1 MYYSCI
7 IPNFIYRS
15 VLYLLSAIITLRIIT
30 LDILYLLVKEISNLI
45 ANKLRIRR
53 GNDKKNDMMR
63 KRWILDSYNHRIR
76 HLLFSLFFFFFFL
89 FSRIVSF
96 ENVHVQIRTWTRA
109 REFNKLIVWSSIL
122 FVSFF
127 VYIVSIVLF
136 LFFLYSIYYTP
147 PRRLHFHTRT
157 NERMRMKIAF
167 ICKTYGI
174 TYIHAQWSHS
184 LHAILLRLTHA
195 PITTPSLH
203 QASFTLNRKRCRYK
217 R

>member
-136 LFFLYSIYYTP
+136 LFFFIFYLLYTA
-147 PRRLHFHTRT
+147 TQT
-157 NERMRMKIAF
+157 
-167 ICKTYGI
+167 
-174 TYIHAQWSHS
+174 
-184 LHAILLRLTHA
+184 
-195 PITTPSLH
+195 
-203 QASFTLNRKRCRYK
+203 SFPYAY
-217 R
+217 

>member
-76 HLLFSLFFFFFFL
+76 HLLFSLFFFFFFIL
-89 FSRIVSF
+89 SYCIVR
-96 ENVHVQIRTWTRA
+96 NVHVQIRTWTRA

-167 ICKTYGI
+167 ICKNTGLHIYM
-174 TYIHAQWSHS
+174 HS
-184 LHAILLRLTHA
+184 GRI
-195 PITTPSLH
+195 
-203 QASFTLNRKRCRYK
+203 RYT
-217 R
+217 RFCFGWRMRR